1 MCKGDYIFY
10 LGCGNFDLFI
20 RYVSENVYNIEENW
34 VIDLE
39 LEIIVIRSFG
49 SKWYFL
55 GKMYKVLG
63 LVGEV
68 RKYNFKG
75 YLVGRGI

>member
-49 SKWYFL
+49 SK
-55 GKMYKVLG
+55 
-63 LVGEV
+63 
-68 RKYNFKG
+68 
-75 YLVGRGI
+75 